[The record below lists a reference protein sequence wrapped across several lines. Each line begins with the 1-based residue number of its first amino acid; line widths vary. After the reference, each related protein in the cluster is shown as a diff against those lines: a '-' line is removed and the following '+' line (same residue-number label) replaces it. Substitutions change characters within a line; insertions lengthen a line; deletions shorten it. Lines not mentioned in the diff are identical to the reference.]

1 MFLYG
6 GGTVKKSFLSL
17 VIASVLL
24 LSPFAVRAD
33 IYDQN
38 LEARFIE
45 VKLNEK
51 NNLDYVCSKE
61 AGNEFVF
68 TPKENCGYRLE
79 VLEEN
84 EDLYAGIYDAKFNNT
99 IDDPFEGFIGK
110 RSDKI
115 HCSKAPANVA
125 DPKRKGI
132 RNTVAYQGRCYQRIG
147 KAGRYYIRSCSSVP
161 VQYRPCQNKT

>member
-6 GGTVKKSFLSL
+6 GGTVKKTFLSL

-84 EDLYAGIYDAKFNNT
+84 EELYARFKAKVSETVN
-99 IDDPFEGFIGK
+99 
-110 RSDKI
+110 RSLPDHI
-115 HCSKAPANVA
+115 
-125 DPKRKGI
+125 
-132 RNTVAYQGRCYQRIG
+132 QGELD
-147 KAGRYYIRSCSSVP
+147 
-161 VQYRPCQNKT
+161 